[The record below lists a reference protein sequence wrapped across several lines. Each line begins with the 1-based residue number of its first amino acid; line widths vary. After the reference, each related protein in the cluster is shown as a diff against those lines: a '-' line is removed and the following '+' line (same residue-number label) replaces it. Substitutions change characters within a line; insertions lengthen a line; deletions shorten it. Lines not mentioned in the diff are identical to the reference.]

1 MKCSV
6 CHCSEERTVQ
16 CPSSDVITVSTDD
29 RGTPLP
35 GAAPG
40 RQKAGDVG
48 PGIMSYTSH
57 SRVMELS
64 NPPCLTIILINGF
77 SLVAEA
83 VVS

>member
-1 MKCSV
+1 MRREGGNS
-6 CHCSEERTVQ
+6 R
-16 CPSSDVITVSTDD
+16 SSDVITVSTDD

-48 PGIMSYTSH
+48 SGIMSHSSSLLHLPLKGNGPQETS
-57 SRVMELS
+57 LS
-64 NPPCLTIILINGF
+64 HIILINGF
-77 SLVAEA
+77 SLAAEA